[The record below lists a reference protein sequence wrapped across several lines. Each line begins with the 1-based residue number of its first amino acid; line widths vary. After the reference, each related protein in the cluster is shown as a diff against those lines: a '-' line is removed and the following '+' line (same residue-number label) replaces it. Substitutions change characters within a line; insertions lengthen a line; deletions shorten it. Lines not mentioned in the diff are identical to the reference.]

1 MAEGRYDKY
10 IKIKP
15 SMDFTKLYPQLTA
28 PSFHVHGKEW
38 ESPYRMDWFC
48 VTEPFLMINEPHTH
62 DFDQFLAFQGGDPT
76 HVNDF
81 DAEVWLYMGGGD
93 EQEKLVITQACFVHI
108 PAGFVHTPLEFKR
121 IGKPIVF
128 MDIALVAEY
137 IRKPEEEK

>member
-10 IKIKP
+10 VKIKP
-15 SMDFTKLYPQLTA
+15 SMDFTKLYPALTA
-28 PSFHVHGKEW
+28 PSFHVHGREW
-38 ESPYRMDWFC
+38 KSAYRMDWFC

-81 DAEVWLYMGGGD
+81 DADVWLYMGAGD
-93 EQEKLVITQACFVHI
+93 EQEKLVINQACFVYI
-108 PAGFVHTPLEFKR
+108 PAGLVHTPLEFKR